1 MDRSIYRT
9 LTLTI
14 NLVSFLFL
22 TSCINETVQEGKT
35 IFQYE
40 TWVGLTSL
48 VGSICICI
56 VGLIGVL
63 TTSFPKSFGC
73 WLCLIIGPGLL
84 FGLVPGLF
92 TDQLVVSSN
101 GFTTENQQEIIFEE
115 TSKISIKKRGDNKKA
130 GYNLHFV
137 MKDGKKRIVKSTDLI
152 VEALPIITKKAQTQ
166 GVEVQRLAD

>member
-1 MDRSIYRT
+1 MNRSIYRT
-9 LTLTI
+9 FTLTI

-22 TSCINETVQEGKT
+22 TSCINETVQDGKT

-40 TWVGLTSL
+40 PWVGLTPL

-137 MKDGKKRIVKSTDLI
+137 MKDGKNRVVKSSDLM
-152 VEALPIITKKAQTQ
+152 VEALPIITNKSQTK
-166 GVEVQRLAD
+166 GEEIQRLAD